1 MDAAK
6 FLNSIENIKQHGDAV
21 RISKLVNKLRLE
33 RGETS
38 YSPATV
44 RSMLNGN
51 RTANEEVIEIAKK
64 FYKTQLQFEEQ
75 SL

>member
-1 MDAAK
+1 MDAAN
-6 FLNSIENIKQHGDAV
+6 FINSIENIKQHGDAV
-21 RISKLVNKLRLE
+21 RISKLVNQLRVK
-33 RGETS
+33 RGDPK

-51 RTANEEVIEIAKK
+51 RTANDEVIEIAKK
-64 FYKTQLQFEEQ
+64 YYKTQEEIEV